1 MRSKVTEHWVIIP
14 KRLLRGVVEVDIQQQ
29 NGVIVVEPVSS
40 RDPVYELGS
49 APIDSLEIRDAST
62 HHDRYVY

>member
-1 MRSKVTEHWVIIP
+1 MRSKVTEHGVIIP

>member
-1 MRSKVTEHWVIIP
+1 MRTKVTEHGLVIP
-14 KRLLRGVVEVDIQQQ
+14 KRLLQGVAEVDIQKQ

-62 HHDRYVY
+62 HHDRYTY

>member
-1 MRSKVTEHWVIIP
+1 MRSKVTEHGVTIP